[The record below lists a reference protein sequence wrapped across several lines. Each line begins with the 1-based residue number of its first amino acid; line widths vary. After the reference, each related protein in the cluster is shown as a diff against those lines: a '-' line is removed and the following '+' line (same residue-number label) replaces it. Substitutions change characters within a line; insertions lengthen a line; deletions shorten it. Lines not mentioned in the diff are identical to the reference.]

1 MHDSVVKYHS
11 DTYQD
16 CFGVEFVWFLGTVT
30 DTQRCRSAPHPQVST
45 GDHRRGTQRT
55 GTANMTTPICG
66 VDGPGR
72 MLWILW
78 YTRDQCRTVVFV
90 VRFATEC
97 SPEKNHCRP
106 TCGPI
111 QVKLIN
117 INRNLKV
124 CGYLNPPIVI
134 MQPTTFRLGGLNYW
148 KFLLSNKSFYK
159 HVLLINWFSFII
171 FIYLPIHQPYFL
183 KSYPGKLCQVFTG
196 YCKRR
201 HLWPPLTEFKV
212 KVYLKF
218 PWQKC
223 S

>member
-55 GTANMTTPICG
+55 GTANMMTPICG

-111 QVKLIN
+111 QVSGRMDATTLVVRRPSVRAANWKRTNVSIPG
-117 INRNLKV
+117 RNHSCVQKQV
-124 CGYLNPPIVI
+124 APV
-134 MQPTTFRLGGLNYW
+134 GL
-148 KFLLSNKSFYK
+148 
-159 HVLLINWFSFII
+159 HTQIGTVLTIPVPHWS
-171 FIYLPIHQPYFL
+171 
-183 KSYPGKLCQVFTG
+183 
-196 YCKRR
+196 
-201 HLWPPLTEFKV
+201 E
-212 KVYLKF
+212 
-218 PWQKC
+218 
-223 S
+223 

>member
-30 DTQRCRSAPHPQVST
+30 GTQRCRSAPHPQVST

-55 GTANMTTPICG
+55 GTANMRTPICG

-124 CGYLNPPIVI
+124 SGYLNPPHRNYAAHNISI
-134 MQPTTFRLGGLNYW
+134 GGF
-148 KFLLSNKSFYK
+148 KLLKVFVVK
-159 HVLLINWFSFII
+159 QI
-171 FIYLPIHQPYFL
+171 FL
-183 KSYPGKLCQVFTG
+183 KARASN
-196 YCKRR
+196 
-201 HLWPPLTEFKV
+201 
-212 KVYLKF
+212 
-218 PWQKC
+218 
-223 S
+223 

>member
-1 MHDSVVKYHS
+1 MPFSPSPTSFDRGSPEGDSA
-11 DTYQD
+11 D
-16 CFGVEFVWFLGTVT
+16 
-30 DTQRCRSAPHPQVST
+30 
-45 GDHRRGTQRT
+45 GDSEYDDPNMRRGRPRADVVNSLIYQGSMSNCSIRCEVCNRVFPREKSLQAHMRT
-55 GTANMTTPICG
+55 HTGKVNKYQSKFKS
-66 VDGPGR
+66 
-72 MLWILW
+72 LWI
-78 YTRDQCRTVVFV
+78 FK
-90 VRFATEC
+90 
-97 SPEKNHCRP
+97 S
-106 TCGPI
+106 
-111 QVKLIN
+111 
-117 INRNLKV
+117 
-124 CGYLNPPIVI
+124 PIVI

-171 FIYLPIHQPYFL
+171 FIYLPIHQPCFL